1 MAVFKIF
8 GGPKF
13 KISEGYQQNWS
24 FPVSA
29 LLLVAIH
36 ALQLGIGETI
46 TYLSGE
52 QFCSQPQYV
61 DQNLTTSCQ
70 TFLQELLPVSL
81 PKTGDQII
89 QYAPQLCQ
97 TLFEVCD
104 VK

>member
-1 MAVFKIF
+1 MFLTKETYFSSSLNI
-8 GGPKF
+8 
-13 KISEGYQQNWS
+13 
-24 FPVSA
+24 
-29 LLLVAIH
+29 
-36 ALQLGIGETI
+36 GIGETI

-52 QFCSQPQYV
+52 QFCSQPEYV

-89 QYAPQLCQ
+89 QYAPQLCH

>member
-1 MAVFKIF
+1 MWKNCNFY
-8 GGPKF
+8 
-13 KISEGYQQNWS
+13 SGYICS
-24 FPVSA
+24 VTVTTHA
-29 LLLVAIH
+29 LLI
-36 ALQLGIGETI
+36 GIGETI

-52 QFCSQPQYV
+52 QFCSQPEYV